1 MSRATGFSNNSGPQ
15 NHRVFERPAVVPRPS
30 AHVSEPELLVQ
41 APRGVVRL
49 AYFEIHRLHA
59 PIGEQG
65 EETRDERASDA
76 ATPVRGRDAEVQDL
90 RLVRRVVRHGVA
102 GDHTVLLSHEKRD
115 P

>member
-15 NHRVFERPAVVPRPS
+15 NHCVFRRPAVVPRPS
-30 AHVSEPELLVQ
+30 AHVPEPELLVQ

-49 AYFEIHRLHA
+49 AYFEIHRRHA

-65 EETRDERASDA
+65 EQAHDERAAEA
-76 ATPVRGRDAEVQDL
+76 ATPVRGRYAEVQDL
-90 RLVRRVVRHGVA
+90 RFVRRVVGHGVA
-102 GDHTVLLSHEKRD
+102 GDHTVLLGHEKRH